1 MPEAIKSKLDARWL
15 WVPAILL
22 LIGVFIFVRR
32 VTRPQL
38 PVRVAR
44 VARHDLTKPD
54 STNGRVE
61 PQSNYEAHAPA
72 PGIVRKLYVHA
83 GEQVKAGQ
91 LMLSLDDA
99 DAASREATALSA
111 VRGAQANLDAIRA
124 GGTQEEQLNLTE
136 NLTKAQTDVDTAR
149 RNLATLQTL
158 QAQGS
163 ASASEVTNAQQTYNS
178 AVLNLQSLQKR
189 KTDRYAK
196 GDVIHAQSSLADAQ
210 ASYHA
215 AQVVVQQSNVRAP
228 FAGTVYSLP
237 VSQTEFVQQG
247 QLLLQIADLLKM
259 QVRAYFDEPDIGA
272 LAVGQKASI
281 KWDARPAHLW
291 SGRVIAVPST
301 IINYQST
308 RNVGETLISIDPSDQ
323 TLPPN
328 ANVTV
333 LVTTQDVKDVLS
345 LPRDAVHREAGIDYV
360 FLVHGNSVRRKDVKT
375 GAINLAFEQ
384 IVSGLNEGDEVALG
398 TTNGEPLAE
407 GVPIRIIQ

>member
-1 MPEAIKSKLDARWL
+1 MSEPSKSKLDSRWL

-22 LIGVFIFVRR
+22 LIAVFVVVRR
-32 VTRPQL
+32 ITRPQL

-61 PQSNYEAHAPA
+61 PQHNYEAHAPA
-72 PGIVRKLYVHA
+72 PGIVKRLYVHA
-83 GEQVKAGQ
+83 GEQVKAGE
-91 LMLSLDDA
+91 LLLSLDDA
-99 DAASREATALSA
+99 DAVSRVATALTA

-124 GGTQEEQLNLTE
+124 GGTQEEQLNLSN
-136 NLTKAQTDVDTAR
+136 NLAKAQVDVDTAQK
-149 RNLATLQTL
+149 NLATLQQL

-163 ASASEVTNAQQTYNS
+163 ASASEVTSARQTYN
-178 AVLNLQSLQKR
+178 AAELNLQSLQKR

-196 GDVIHAQSSLADAQ
+196 GDVVHAESSLTDAKASYQAAQ
-210 ASYHA
+210 A
-215 AQVVVQQSNVRAP
+215 VVEQSNVRAP

-247 QLLLQIADLLKM
+247 QLLLQMADLTRL

-272 LAVGQKASI
+272 LAVGQEASI
-281 KWDARPAHLW
+281 QWDAKPAHLW
-291 SGRVIAVPST
+291 SGRVIALPST
-301 IINYQST
+301 IISYTT

-333 LVTTQDVKDVLS
+333 KVTTQDVRDVLS
-345 LPRDAVHREAGIDYV
+345 VPRDAVHREGGIDYV
-360 FLVHGNSVRRKDVKT
+360 FLVHGNSIRRKDVKT
-375 GAINLAFEQ
+375 GAINLAYEQ
-384 IVSGLNEGDEVALG
+384 ILSGLNEGDEVALG

-407 GVPIRIIQ
+407 GVPIRVIQ